1 MKIGQTPDFPAAA
14 SQVAANKQQAK
25 TAASTIATDESRQ
38 AQPARAAGVPV
49 SFSTS
54 ARALDQSGRANA
66 DFDANRVKEIRE
78 AIANGTFRVNAE
90 AVADKLLA
98 NSEEFLSHSGV

>member
-1 MKIGQTPDFPAAA
+1 MKIGQTPELPAA
-14 SQVAANKQQAK
+14 SQVAASKQQAK
-25 TAASTIATDESRQ
+25 TASAVATEESSH

-98 NSEEFLSHSGV
+98 NSEEFLVRSGA

>member
-1 MKIGQTPDFPAAA
+1 MKIGQTPELSAA
-14 SQVAANKQQAK
+14 QVAASKQQAK
-25 TAASTIATDESRQ
+25 TAASAVATEESRQ

>member
-1 MKIGQTPDFPAAA
+1 MKIGQKPELPAAA
-14 SQVAANKQQAK
+14 SQAAAKQPK
-25 TAASTIATDESRQ
+25 TASNIATEESSAQ
-38 AQPARAAGVPV
+38 AQPAKAAGVPV

-54 ARALDQSGRANA
+54 ARALDQSGRATA

-78 AIANGTFRVNAE
+78 AIANGTFRVNAD

-98 NSEEFLSHSGV
+98 NSEEFLSHSRV

>member
-1 MKIGQTPDFPAAA
+1 MKIGQKPELPAAA
-14 SQVAANKQQAK
+14 AQAAAGKQQAK
-25 TAASTIATDESRQ
+25 TASAVATEESSQ

-54 ARALDQSGRANA
+54 ARALDQNSRASD

-78 AIANGTFRVNAE
+78 AIANGTFRVNAD

-98 NSEEFLSHSGV
+98 NSEEFLSHSRV

>member
-1 MKIGQTPDFPAAA
+1 MKIGQTPDFAAA

-25 TAASTIATDESRQ
+25 TASAAATEDSRQ